1 MGTML
6 NRAKVEA
13 AQVGFRTVFENAL
26 NEAPALYDKL
36 AMRVDSNNPT
46 EQYNWMGGYPQ
57 LKEWLGDRSL
67 QKLTNYN
74 WQIVNKD
81 YAAGIEVDRNDIEDD
96 NIGLVRPKIQGLA
109 AAAKRHYDELLFEL
123 LKAGFATACYDGQY
137 FFDTDHSEGLSGTQ
151 SNKVTT
157 VFDANGVALEAG
169 YLAMGSLKGED
180 GQPLDVTPTHL
191 IVPTAL
197 TFTAKKVVQAEYLA
211 SGATNIYRGLVEVVE
226 AKRLNTNPT
235 YWFLA
240 DLSKPV
246 KGLVLQVRRPL
257 EFSAQ
262 DSPTDENAFMRR
274 VYRYGVDGRHNA
286 GYGLWQLM
294 YGSTGAG

>member
-26 NEAPALYDKL
+26 KEAPSLYERL
-36 AMRVDSNNPT
+36 AMVVASSNPT

-57 LKEWLGDRSL
+57 LKEWLNDRSL

-81 YAAGIEVDRNDIEDD
+81 YATGIEVDRNDIDD
-96 NIGLVRPKIQGLA
+96 DSLGLIRPKIQGLA
-109 AAAKRHYDELLFEL
+109 AAAKRHYEDLLFDL

-137 FFDTDHSEGLSGTQ
+137 FFDTDHTEGSSGTQ

-157 VFDANGVALEAG
+157 VFDANGAALEAA
-169 YLAMGSLKGED
+169 YITMGSLKGED
-180 GQPLDVTPTHL
+180 GSPLDVTPSHL

-197 TFTAKKVVQAEYLA
+197 LFTAKKVVASEYLA
-211 SGATNIYRGLVEVVE
+211 SGASNIYRGLVEVIE

-240 DLSKPV
+240 DLTKPV
-246 KGLVLQVRRPL
+246 KGLVMQIRRPL
-257 EFSAQ
+257 EFASQ
-262 DSPTDENAFMRR
+262 DDPSDENAFMRR
-274 VYRYGVDGRHNA
+274 VYRYGVDGRHAA
-286 GYGLWQLM
+286 GYGLWQFM